1 MESEKVDLTSG
12 GEIPEDTDG
21 GQQTEHNLGNNIKP
35 KHKLISLRYSKYEQ
49 KNLWFCKLCT
59 FYPNHYRTIQLERS
73 DIIFSPTF

>member
-35 KHKLISLRYSKYEQ
+35 KHKLISLRYSKNEQ
-49 KNLWFCKLCT
+49 KKFGFVNYVLF
-59 FYPNHYRTIQLERS
+59 IQ
-73 DIIFSPTF
+73 IIIVQSN